1 MLESYAERGHE
12 FGNEISDA
20 FGKIGGKI
28 PTFERTLDTYF
39 DKNGQAII
47 DEWGLLT
54 PDDLESLELRLN
66 SVSREI
72 DRLYGANS
80 RMERRMQ
87 ILEDEIRA
95 LEAGK

>member
-12 FGNEISDA
+12 LGNEISET

-28 PTFERTLDTYF
+28 PTFERSLDTYF

-54 PDDLESLELRLN
+54 TDDLESLELRLN

-72 DRLYGANS
+72 DRLYGSNA